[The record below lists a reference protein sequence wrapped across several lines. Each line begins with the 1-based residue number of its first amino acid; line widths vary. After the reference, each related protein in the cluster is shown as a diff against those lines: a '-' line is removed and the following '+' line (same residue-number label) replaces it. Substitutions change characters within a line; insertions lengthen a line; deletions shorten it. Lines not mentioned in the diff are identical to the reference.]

1 MNVRLNRIREM
12 QFNAPSALSE
22 SNRILT
28 ESKPEVQKVLI
39 CSKSRE
45 STTEFLRATK
55 FSNTSVDVQQVIV
68 TNARNRKYYMQTYE
82 TKSGIKSCTLWQSAQ
97 SF

>member
-1 MNVRLNRIREM
+1 MV
-12 QFNAPSALSE
+12 SE

-45 STTEFLRATK
+45 SAAESMRATR
-55 FSNTSVDVQQVIV
+55 FSNTSVDVQQIIV
-68 TNARNRKYYMQTYE
+68 TNARNGKYYKQACE
-82 TKSGIKSCTLWQSAQ
+82 TKSGIKSRALWQLAQ